1 MIGRRIAAIVAFSP
15 LSAAPFGPKRCKVG
29 HSAIRDRFAR
39 SAVARAETGEHMA
52 DRDDEAQKQYAKL
65 QRSDG
70 GKKPVAGYEAE
81 AIALRAKTERLR
93 ALRLARDA
101 ELAANAPPAPAK
113 KARAAKPAKAAKGTS
128 GAPET
133 KANLSDW
140 LDAREGSGHKN

>member
-1 MIGRRIAAIVAFSP
+1 
-15 LSAAPFGPKRCKVG
+15 
-29 HSAIRDRFAR
+29 
-39 SAVARAETGEHMA
+39 MA

-70 GKKPVAGYEAE
+70 GKKAVAGYEAE
-81 AIALRAKTERLR
+81 AIAMRAKTEKLR

-113 KARAAKPAKAAKGTS
+113 KKAPAKGTK
-128 GAPET
+128 GAKGAKGA
-133 KANLSDW
+133 KATEGTTSTLSDW

>member
-1 MIGRRIAAIVAFSP
+1 
-15 LSAAPFGPKRCKVG
+15 
-29 HSAIRDRFAR
+29 
-39 SAVARAETGEHMA
+39 MA

-65 QRSDG
+65 QRGDG
-70 GKKPVAGYEAE
+70 SKKAVAGYEAE

-113 KARAAKPAKAAKGTS
+113 KARAAKPAKGAKGTS
-128 GAPET
+128 GTSAAADT
-133 KANLSDW
+133 KATLSDW